1 MNEIPHKVYFIK
13 KPKELTESETTIG
26 GNYSSSDSEIRTT
39 FGPSE
44 IQKIITK
51 NIPFTEQRQQ
61 FENFREK
68 TFEHFDA
75 SNNESSEDEYATPGI
90 IDERINAINEF
101 RVNNMRECVSRVNIS
116 RRNLQNQ
123 VYLHT
128 YRLNNRMLPERVYYT
143 DVANQDHD
151 LYRST
156 SLLINARVASENT
169 VVAAS
174 SSMSPILV
182 LNVDEDHI
190 SKSDHRVKKNKASG
204 SKKMTRNPS
213 VAKTVEQIQLPVNSL
228 ALRYQK
234 RMF

>member
-1 MNEIPHKVYFIK
+1 MNQIPNKVFFIK
-13 KPKELTESETTIG
+13 KPKELTESSTTIG
-26 GNYSSSDSEIRTT
+26 SNYSSSDSKIRTS
-39 FGPSE
+39 FEPSE

-51 NIPFTEQRQQ
+51 NIPFTEHRQQ

-68 TFEHFDA
+68 TSEHFKA
-75 SNNESSEDEYATPGI
+75 SNNESSEDECTTPGI
-90 IDERINAINEF
+90 IDERISAINEF
-101 RVNNMRECVSRVNIS
+101 RVNNMKECVSRVNIS
-116 RRNLQNQ
+116 RKNLQNQ
-123 VYLHT
+123 VCLHT
-128 YRLNNRMLPERVYYT
+128 YRLNNRMLPERVYYN
-143 DVANQDHD
+143 DVAAQDRD
-151 LYRST
+151 LYCSRK

-182 LNVDEDHI
+182 LNVDEDHL
-190 SKSDHRVKKNKASG
+190 SKTDHRVKNKASG
-204 SKKMTRNPS
+204 CRKTKNTN